1 VGRFVGIL
9 AAAVLTSH
17 LCQDNKIIG
26 AVPDQSWIR
35 IVALAPG
42 RRTALRVMVLSPSA
56 MTEAT
61 SMLLTSLL
69 RKPATMSFV
78 PLTSI

>member
-1 VGRFVGIL
+1 
-9 AAAVLTSH
+9 
-17 LCQDNKIIG
+17 
-26 AVPDQSWIR
+26 
-35 IVALAPG
+35 
-42 RRTALRVMVLSPSA
+42 VMVLSPSA